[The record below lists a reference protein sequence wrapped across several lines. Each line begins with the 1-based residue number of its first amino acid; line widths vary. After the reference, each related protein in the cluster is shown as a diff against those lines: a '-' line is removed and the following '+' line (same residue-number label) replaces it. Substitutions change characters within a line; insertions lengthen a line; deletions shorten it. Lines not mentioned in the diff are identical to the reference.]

1 MTPLSDKHRDANR
14 ANWDAS
20 VPVHLNAYP
29 RDEFIANP
37 DYITPYVRLD
47 LEELHDVKLDG
58 KTLLHP
64 QCLFGLDTLSMA
76 RLGAR
81 VTGIDLSPEA
91 IKEARRLSDES
102 GVPGRFIE
110 SDIYAAPDVLA
121 EQFDIVYTGGG
132 ALIWLSDIAGWGSV
146 MAHFVKPGGMFYIRD
161 LHPVNLSLQHVLEI
175 DAPKIEYPYFEVE
188 EPHRSEAGVRGTYS
202 DPDAKVYMPENFQW
216 NHGLGETIQSL
227 IDAGLVIEFVNEHKH
242 VHARLWTDEWP
253 EMIQDENG
261 WFRLPKNQDLL
272 PLTFSIR
279 AHKPG

>member
-1 MTPLSDKHRDANR
+1 MTPMSDKHRDANR

-29 RDEFIANP
+29 RQEFIDDP
-37 DYITPYVRLD
+37 KFLTSTVRIT
-47 LEELHDVKLDG
+47 LEELGDVDLKG

-76 RLGAR
+76 RLGAT
-81 VTGIDLSPEA
+81 VTGVDLSPEA
-91 IKEARRLSDES
+91 IKEARKLSEVS

-110 SDIYAAPDVLA
+110 SDVYAAPEVLD
-121 EQFDIVYTGGG
+121 EQFDIVYTGEG
-132 ALIWLSDIAGWGSV
+132 ALIWLSDIAGWGKV
-146 MAHFVKPGGMFYIRD
+146 MAHFVKPGGIFYVRD
-161 LHPVNLSLQHVLEI
+161 LHPLLLSLQNVLEI
-175 DAPKIEYPYFEVE
+175 DAPKIEYPYFEAGG
-188 EPHRSEAGVRGTYS
+188 PHHQAAGVGGTYS
-202 DPDAKVYMPENFQW
+202 DPDAKVYQPENFQW
-216 NHGLGETIQSL
+216 NHGLGETVQSL

-261 WFRLPKNQDLL
+261 FFRLPKNQDMI

-279 AHKPG
+279 AHKPE

>member
-1 MTPLSDKHRDANR
+1 MTPLDEKHRDANR

-20 VPVHLNAYP
+20 IPVHLNAYP
-29 RDEFIANP
+29 RSEFIANP

-47 LEELHDVKLDG
+47 LEELGDVKLEG

-76 RLGAR
+76 RLGAS
-81 VTGIDLSPEA
+81 VTGVDLSPEA

-102 GVPGRFIE
+102 GVRGRFIE
-110 SDIYAAPDVLA
+110 SDVYAAPDVLD

-132 ALIWLSDIAGWGSV
+132 ALTWLSDIAGWGRV
-146 MAHFVKPGGMFYIRD
+146 MAHFVKPGGLFYVRD
-161 LHPVNLSLQHVLEI
+161 FHPVTLSLQHVLEI

-188 EPHRSEAGVRGTYS
+188 EPHGNAAGVGGTYS

-216 NHGLGETIQSL
+216 NHGLGETVQSL
-227 IDAGLVIEFVNEHKH
+227 IDAGLVIEFVHEHKH
-242 VHARLWTDEWP
+242 VEAPLWTDEWP
-253 EMIQDENG
+253 EMIQDEDG
-261 WFRLPKNQDLL
+261 WYRLPKNQDFV